1 MPVEMMMKKK
11 EKKNVVV
18 GIRID
23 SRSREILFWALA
35 KVAEPG
41 DSIIAVH
48 VCRNLDHVS
57 KNKSLLESYL
67 EVYEGFCSVKK
78 VDLTGQIL
86 TGTSARRVLVREA
99 KNQAAVSMVVGMSK
113 QSAFGGFAST
123 ARYCARRLT
132 PTTDVLAIHNGKIV
146 FRRCNNNQL
155 PGVERNPIPSLS
167 CLMENHNSSSLR
179 ESRSEFGDS
188 EAETEKSSFGLI
200 DNLKDEAS
208 DTTDTDSSMD
218 RSSSFVHGYKGTSF
232 RTTSPFAED
241 ILEHRPGWPLL
252 RRVSS
257 VRPQPQASLTRNL
270 SVVQWVLSLPDRSP
284 QQSPRCSTIE
294 ENPMERQMSDIVDES
309 IRNSSLGDLR
319 KGLEILLNTSSSSLK
334 WFSYEVLRT
343 ATSQFSSENLIG
355 KGGCNRVYKGI
366 LPDGKRV
373 AVKILQSSNVAWK
386 DFAHEIDIISS
397 LEHKHITPLLGI
409 CIEDDNLI
417 SVYHFL
423 PKGSLEDNLHGKN
436 NNKHVLSWEIRFNL
450 AVGIAE
456 ALNYLHKEC
465 SRSVIHRDVKS
476 SNILLSDRFEPQLS
490 DFGLALWG
498 PTTTSFL
505 TEGDVVGTFG
515 YLAPEY
521 FMYGKVSDKID
532 VYAFGVVLLELLSGR
547 KPIGFQT
554 PKGQESLV
562 MWAKPIIENGDVKR
576 LLDPNLDG
584 KFNDVQMQRMVL
596 AATLCITRAARLRP
610 KMREVLK
617 LLRGDKDF
625 EKCVNYQI
633 KENEEVDNQ
642 DVNDDEVYP
651 HSSPELHLGLALLDV
666 DDDSTSLSSIEQSN
680 HLSLDEYLKNRWSRS
695 SSFN

>member
-23 SRSREILFWALA
+23 NRSREILSWALA

-48 VCRNLDHVS
+48 VCRNSDHVS

-113 QSAFGGFAST
+113 QSALGGFAST
-123 ARYCARRLT
+123 ARYCARRLS

-146 FRRCNNNQL
+146 FRRCNDIQL
-155 PGVERNPIPSLS
+155 PGVERNPLPSLG
-167 CLMENHNSSSLR
+167 CLMENHNSSPR
-179 ESRSEFGDS
+179 ESQSEFGDS

-200 DNLKDEAS
+200 YNLKDEVS
-208 DTTDTDSSMD
+208 DSTDTDSSMD
-218 RSSSFVHGYKGTSF
+218 RSSSYVHGYKGTSF
-232 RTTSPFAED
+232 RSTSPFAED

-257 VRPQPQASLTRNL
+257 VRPQPQASLARNL
-270 SVVQWVLSLPDRSP
+270 SVVKWVMSLPDRSP

-294 ENPMERQMSDIVDES
+294 ENPMERQMSEIVDES
-309 IRNSSLGDLR
+309 IRNSSLDDLR
-319 KGLEILLNTSSSSLK
+319 KGLEILLKTSSSSLE

-355 KGGCNRVYKGI
+355 NGGCNRVYKGI

-423 PKGSLEDNLHGKN
+423 PKGSLEENLHGKN
-436 NNKHVLSWEIRFNL
+436 NNKHVLP
-450 AVGIAE
+450 
-456 ALNYLHKEC
+456 
-465 SRSVIHRDVKS
+465 VIHRDIKS
-476 SNILLSDRFEPQLS
+476 SNILLSGRFEPQLS
-490 DFGLALWG
+490 DFGLAIWG

-547 KPIGFQT
+547 RPIGFET

-617 LLRGDKDF
+617 ILRGDRDF

-633 KENEEVDNQ
+633 KENEEFDNQ
-642 DVNDDEVYP
+642 DANDDEVYP
-651 HSSPELHLGLALLDV
+651 HSSAELHLGLALLDV
-666 DDDSTSLSSIEQSN
+666 DDDSTSLSSMEQSN
-680 HLSLDEYLKNRWSRS
+680 HLSLDEYLKNRCSRS